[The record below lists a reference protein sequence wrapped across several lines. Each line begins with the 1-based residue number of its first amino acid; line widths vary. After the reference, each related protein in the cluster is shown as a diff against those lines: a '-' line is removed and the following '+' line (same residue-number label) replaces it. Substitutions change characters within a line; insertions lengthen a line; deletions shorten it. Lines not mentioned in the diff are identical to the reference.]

1 MGKNKKHNHS
11 NHGKKVSSPEA
22 KESEAS
28 APKNTTSVVSVSDST
43 SPDTI
48 ETASNDTIA
57 EKIDTSIHKAATT
70 TDKEARW
77 EEAEAFAAQVQ
88 AEEEAAAVA
97 NEEVYKISEVQA
109 SGTQDTVEDQDEGR
123 LEARRRSEERAAQ
136 KILEIRKQSENK
148 EILKQLQEQ
157 EQSSSGEA
165 WEIKANEELALLGN
179 DGQSVQQESWEV
191 KASNQQKEEDIAI
204 AIQGLIT
211 TDNKDGLKDTR
222 EAWEIKADDAVSEAG
237 SDCATEPD
245 EHPYHEQEQDKTSII
260 SNPSSWS
267 WATLGVVSTV
277 AVAVAAAII
286 RGRK

>member
-28 APKNTTSVVSVSDST
+28 APKNTTSVVSVSD
-43 SPDTI
+43 TI

-77 EEAEAFAAQVQ
+77 EEAEAYAAQVQ

-148 EILKQLQEQ
+148 EILKPQLYNRVTPPRKFE
-157 EQSSSGEA
+157 
-165 WEIKANEELALLGN
+165 
-179 DGQSVQQESWEV
+179 
-191 KASNQQKEEDIAI
+191 
-204 AIQGLIT
+204 
-211 TDNKDGLKDTR
+211 
-222 EAWEIKADDAVSEAG
+222 
-237 SDCATEPD
+237 
-245 EHPYHEQEQDKTSII
+245 
-260 SNPSSWS
+260 WS
-267 WATLGVVSTV
+267 C
-277 AVAVAAAII
+277 
-286 RGRK
+286 